1 MGAYIATVGSNV
13 IDLTLAGR
21 EDGVLNFT
29 TITVP
34 FGATVTFKRNAAN
47 TPVYLAATGAINIF
61 GTIDVSARGGFA
73 GPGGGEGGA
82 GGFGDAACTA
92 SACHPAEAGGG
103 VLGGNAG
110 PNASVGGIKSTP
122 GHAGSGG
129 GMATPGLAADPARFS
144 ASAPAT
150 AALASLPDPLSG
162 GSGGGGGG
170 GWMFFGVELGGGAG
184 GDGGGAL
191 QLSTPGEIVL
201 GGSLL
206 ANGANGSWGFTN
218 SGGTGGPGGGGSGGN
233 LQLMGGGITVL
244 DTAVVNAV
252 GGWGG
257 CLSTEPCD
265 SNRPAFSKLNNGG
278 LGFLDLTARQMTLGA
293 LANLQAVAVVHPVP
307 LPGGLALFMPALFA
321 LAALCR
327 HTHSNAMSGR

>member
-1 MGAYIATVGSNV
+1 MTRKLPAQLLGCVLVFGTASVHAAAVASDGSDGAYIATVGSNV

-110 PNASVGGIKSTP
+110 PNASVGGDQVHARSCRKRWRY
-122 GHAGSGG
+122 GH
-129 GMATPGLAADPARFS
+129 T
-144 ASAPAT
+144 
-150 AALASLPDPLSG
+150 
-162 GSGGGGGG
+162 
-170 GWMFFGVELGGGAG
+170 GACG
-184 GDGGGAL
+184 RPCAL
-191 QLSTPGEIVL
+191 QRERAGYC
-201 GGSLL
+201 
-206 ANGANGSWGFTN
+206 GAR
-218 SGGTGGPGGGGSGGN
+218 
-233 LQLMGGGITVL
+233 
-244 DTAVVNAV
+244 
-252 GGWGG
+252 
-257 CLSTEPCD
+257 EP
-265 SNRPAFSKLNNGG
+265 A
-278 LGFLDLTARQMTLGA
+278 
-293 LANLQAVAVVHPVP
+293 
-307 LPGGLALFMPALFA
+307 
-321 LAALCR
+321 
-327 HTHSNAMSGR
+327 